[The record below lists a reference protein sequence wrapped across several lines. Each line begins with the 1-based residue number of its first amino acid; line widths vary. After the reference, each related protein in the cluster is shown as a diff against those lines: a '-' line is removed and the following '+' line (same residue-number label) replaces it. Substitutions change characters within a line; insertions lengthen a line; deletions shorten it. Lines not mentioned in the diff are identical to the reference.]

1 MASEFCETRVCEVHW
16 VGLDVS
22 KVTFDAALVRMGQ
35 KFPSTRLCD
44 VPARSFE
51 RNCQGVECFLG
62 WLSALTQNDAEQ
74 SRVRVAMEATG
85 KYSIELAV
93 WLLDQQPSLQPA
105 IVCPSHTAAFIK
117 SLGLRNKTDRLEA
130 RALAFYGV
138 EREPVPYEP
147 PTPEL
152 AELQALSRYRDTL
165 VRESTAAGNRAEEAS
180 ASKVVRRIQAKRLRL
195 LEGDIKRIEA
205 EMKRVVEAA
214 PQIKHDIE
222 LLKSIYGVG
231 FIVAV
236 VIIAELGDL
245 RRFGKARQLTAFA
258 GVSPRIYQSG
268 TSVSGRPRMC
278 KKGNP
283 RVRHVLYLSA
293 LVTIRGSNDLQ
304 RTYQRLLKEGK
315 SPMAAIGA
323 VMRKLLI
330 LMRALLIT
338 ENTYDPDWKWR
349 GTLQPICE

>member
-51 RNCQGVECFLG
+51 RNCHGVECFLG

-165 VRESTAAGNRAEEAS
+165 GYARVPPPAIGPRKPVHPRWFVEYRPNACVCSRA
-180 ASKVVRRIQAKRLRL
+180 
-195 LEGDIKRIEA
+195 
-205 EMKRVVEAA
+205 
-214 PQIKHDIE
+214 
-222 LLKSIYGVG
+222 
-231 FIVAV
+231 
-236 VIIAELGDL
+236 
-245 RRFGKARQLTAFA
+245 
-258 GVSPRIYQSG
+258 
-268 TSVSGRPRMC
+268 TSNGSRPR
-278 KKGNP
+278 
-283 RVRHVLYLSA
+283 
-293 LVTIRGSNDLQ
+293 
-304 RTYQRLLKEGK
+304 
-315 SPMAAIGA
+315 
-323 VMRKLLI
+323 
-330 LMRALLIT
+330 
-338 ENTYDPDWKWR
+338 
-349 GTLQPICE
+349 